1 MTREQPQLLIL
12 DEPTNHLDVDSREA
26 LIQALSAFEGAVLLI
41 SHDPHLVELVADR
54 LWIAKDGGIAPF
66 DGDLDDYR
74 RQLLDQ
80 RRTERQQS
88 RRQRDQDE
96 AGAIS
101 KRDKRKAGAE
111 ARAALAH
118 LKKAAKEAER
128 RLERLHVDKDRL
140 EAKLADP
147 ELYNGKAD
155 EAAKLNRDLA
165 RLQEEIEAVEGHWM
179 EAAEALS
186 AAGGSL

>member
-1 MTREQPQLLIL
+1 M
-12 DEPTNHLDVDSREA
+12 
-26 LIQALSAFEGAVLLI
+26 
-41 SHDPHLVELVADR
+41 ADR

-80 RRTERQQS
+80 RRAERQES
-88 RRQRDQDE
+88 RRQRGQEE
-96 AGAIS
+96 AGAPS

-118 LKKAAKEAER
+118 LKKAAKDAER

-155 EAAKLNRDLA
+155 EAAKLNQDLA
-165 RLQEEIEAVEGHWM
+165 RLQEEIEATEGHWI

-186 AAGGSL
+186 AAGGRL